1 MTTNNTTVIAAI
13 DAPEPNLATLK
24 GAGGKMLRLMS
35 ADDIAA
41 TVAKAVEFLAAQPA
55 PVNTK
60 DAFAGYFV
68 GIPATKLIADVGLD
82 DVHMLVALRDNEF
95 GLEKALESIG
105 WYQICWACGL
115 NRAKAD
121 LSEFEFRHE
130 IEWKMDLEEAITL
143 VLAGDKAFESTDEA
157 FGEAYDAHRHRLAAA
172 ESIVYDY
179 LLNLTTKWTARD
191 VRLARIYIQ
200 RLAESHEQDYKPRD
214 FIPHIEALTELNEAL
229 LRGLEAAAA

>member
-1 MTTNNTTVIAAI
+1 MTTNNTIVITAI
-13 DAPEPNLATLK
+13 DASEANAALK
-24 GAGGKMLRLMS
+24 DGGGKIMRLIS

-60 DAFAGYFV
+60 DAFVGFFV
-68 GIPATKLIADVGLD
+68 EIPATKLIADVGLD

-105 WYQICWACGL
+105 WYTTAGL

-121 LSEFEFRHE
+121 LSEFEFRKR
-130 IEWKMDLEEAITL
+130 IEWKMDLEEAIAL
-143 VLAGDKAFESTDEA
+143 VLAGDEAFESTDDDGDA
-157 FGEAYDAHRHRLAAA
+157 SDAHYERLAEA
-172 ESIVYDY
+172 ESIVYAY
-179 LLNLTTKWTARD
+179 LMHLTTKWTTRD
-191 VRLARIYIQ
+191 VKLARIYIE

-214 FIPHIEALTELNEAL
+214 FIPHIEELTELNEAL